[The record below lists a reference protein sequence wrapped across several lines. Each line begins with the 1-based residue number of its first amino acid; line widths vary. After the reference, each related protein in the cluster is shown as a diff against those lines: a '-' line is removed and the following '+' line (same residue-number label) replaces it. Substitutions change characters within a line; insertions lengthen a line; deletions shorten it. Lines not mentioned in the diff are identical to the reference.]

1 MRLIVNIISVLSII
15 YTCLYFNNISIDH
28 KSSSHSYDRL
38 ISSIDFEHRT
48 TSSVVDFEALSSYSE
63 LFYFDNSD
71 KVFAPFISKFK
82 LNIFDISLYREH
94 KNFYVYIFSGISP
107 PFI

>member
-1 MRLIVNIISVLSII
+1 MRLIVNIISILSII

-38 ISSIDFEHRT
+38 ISSIVFEHRS
-48 TSSVVDFEALSSYSE
+48 TSSVVDFEVLSIYSE
-63 LFYFDNSD
+63 LFYFDDSD

-82 LNIFDISLYREH
+82 LNIIDISLHSEH
-94 KNFYVYIFSGISP
+94 KNFYVYIFSGTSP
-107 PFI
+107 PLI